1 MQNTKYIEVLATG
14 EYKELTEVEFSGAKE
29 NKTPRSIFVKDGNVL
44 ADNPGANRKLD
55 AFTPHVSA
63 RRFLKDMFP
72 ALSYDASC
80 SLAVF
85 LTKQHGTLVI
95 LQ

>member
-14 EYKELTEVEFSGAKE
+14 EYKELTEVEFSGAKD
-29 NKTPRSIFVKDGNVL
+29 KTPCTIFVKDGNVL
-44 ADNPGANRKLD
+44 ADNPRANRKLD